1 MGIGTSTVF
10 YLQVPPIPDPKWDGY
25 FYPPAGDP
33 SGTWISTRNLLLAH
47 YIFDFTGP
55 LAHWP
60 PRQTFY
66 IYPNPNHQAQ
76 PAFEPRAAATELPKS
91 RLASAARWHPGKR
104 PTTAAWRG
112 HPLHNHA
119 LLVPPSLSP
128 SPRHHPSRGHA
139 GQPGA
144 LDQSTSRFVTQPGVL
159 NPMSVVCWGLLS
171 RCL

>member
-1 MGIGTSTVF
+1 MGIFTHPQVIRRVPEFQHVTYF
-10 YLQVPPIPDPKWDGY
+10 WPITYL
-25 FYPPAGDP
+25 
-33 SGTWISTRNLLLAH
+33 ISLVH
-47 YIFDFTGP
+47 W
-55 LAHWP
+55 HWP
-60 PRQTFY
+60 PHQTFY